1 VHTTHLT
8 SGIAALALAL
18 LLAAWFFSH
27 LLLLALATSILIF
40 LLTRCILFLLALR
53 TVGNSLAVLRETD
66 KIICRQGG
74 VVTVTTTCRAA
85 VPARLRVT
93 VSDLL
98 PAGAV
103 LKSGSNQGI
112 LRDAMQCR
120 YEISLM
126 ATGAIGFGGL
136 DLGISDAF
144 FRTTLRCLAPP
155 FRNPV
160 IHVEPFSLFAL
171 TGTAGLQGE
180 IEHDRHQ
187 LIPGYGIRSFRDYV
201 SGDDPRHIDWKLSAK
216 HGRIFVRQYTGLS
229 GSVPLIV
236 LDVPDKTAPDGAA
249 DALKGAVAAIAEQTT
264 VRSGGGHLLVISG
277 ANVVRSSSFARQMR
291 SVRDVLMSA
300 TPGERLVF
308 FYRKLDA
315 ATVRSRARR
324 IAAVDEPEEPGQ
336 RFRSGLSEVYHTFSR
351 SVKPSTFELQVSRV
365 FGSFPAA
372 DVYLFS
378 TFTGDQSHTRQV
390 ILEAHMHG
398 MPVHARTPLACATPA
413 LLRSLA
419 RSGLASIEVI

>member
-1 VHTTHLT
+1 MHTTHLT

-18 LLAAWFFSH
+18 LLVAWFFSH
-27 LLLLALATSILIF
+27 LLLLALAASLLVF
-40 LLTRCILFLLALR
+40 LLTRCILFLQALR
-53 TVGNSLAVLRETD
+53 TVGNNLAVHRETD

-74 VVTVTTTCRAA
+74 VVTVTTTCRAT
-85 VPARLRVT
+85 VPSRLHVT

-103 LKSGSNQGI
+103 LKGGSNQGV
-112 LRDAMQCR
+112 LKDALQCR

-136 DLGISDAF
+136 DLRISDAF
-144 FRTTLRCLAPP
+144 FRTTLRCRAPP
-155 FRNPV
+155 FRDPV

-236 LDVPDKTAPDGAA
+236 LDVPDTNAPGGAA

-277 ANVVRSSSFARQMR
+277 ANVVRSSPFGRQMR
-291 SVRDVLMSA
+291 SVREVLTNA

-324 IAAVDEPEEPGQ
+324 IAAVDEAGQ
-336 RFRSGLSEVYHTFSR
+336 QFRSGLSEVYLTFSR
-351 SVKPSTFELQVSRV
+351 SVKASTFELQVSRV

-378 TFTGDQSHTRQV
+378 TFMGDQSHIRQV
-390 ILEAHMHG
+390 ILEAHRHG
-398 MPVHARTPLACATPA
+398 MPVHARTPVACATPA

-419 RSGLASIEVI
+419 RAGLASIEVI